1 MPECEL
7 VSHGVM
13 SSKLSTQLNSMHY
26 STTSPDVATDL
37 SSYFDAI
44 DRIAHPDWLP
54 NDQDILRSRQK
65 TTGVAEFSFNHKGNT
80 IRIID
85 VGGQRSERKKWMH
98 YFEDVDLVL
107 FLVAL
112 SEYDQ
117 ALYEDGS
124 VNRLQEALDL
134 FHNIC
139 ESQWFT
145 HTAVQLVFNKTDL
158 FHEKLKVSPLGN
170 YFQDFEGGTSYMAA
184 RQYIAEKFTSL
195 QQKRYPDNYICA
207 TDTRQ
212 VELVVGRII
221 DKL

>member
-1 MPECEL
+1 MLVCEL
-7 VSHGVM
+7 ASRDVT
-13 SSKLSTQLNSMHY
+13 SSKSSIQLSSAYLLVISMAM
-26 STTSPDVATDL
+26 VTD
-37 SSYFDAI
+37 SDSYFDAI

-65 TTGVAEFSFNHKGNT
+65 TTGVAEFSFDHKGKT

-124 VNRLQEALDL
+124 VNRMQEALDL

-158 FHEKLKVSPLGN
+158 FHEKLKVSPLEN
-170 YFQDFEGGTSYMAA
+170 YFQDFEGGTNYMAA

-212 VELVVGRII
+212 VELVMGRII